1 MDFFRRK
8 QPGRKPEE
16 SKSSAPVLDTVQ
28 QNAAE
33 TTNLQ
38 SGGHEQDL
46 ELARRVVAGDADAVN
61 AFCNEYADRVYRY
74 VISMAHELGN
84 QDIEEIVQ
92 ITMVTAVQ
100 KMGGYQGK
108 SGLGTW
114 VFSLARHKLLDLIR
128 RHQARERREITF
140 SQMPEQWDP
149 AHEKQV
155 ADEYDDREFKA
166 LVQQAVKQLPAHEAE
181 VLTLRYMA
189 GLSTEEIAGIIN
201 KSERVTQKILTQ
213 ARARIRVVLTPLL
226 QERRGENRA

>member
-1 MDFFRRK
+1 MDLFRRK
-8 QPGRKPEE
+8 QPEPKPEE
-16 SKSSAPVLDTVQ
+16 SKPSASILSAVQ
-28 QNAAE
+28 QNAPEA
-33 TTNLQ
+33 TNLQ
-38 SGGHEQDL
+38 SGGREQDL
-46 ELARRVVAGDADAVN
+46 ELARRVISGDVEAIN
-61 AFCNEYADRVYRY
+61 TFCNEYANRVYRY

-84 QDIEEIVQ
+84 QDIEEVVQ

-114 VFSLARHKLLDLIR
+114 VFSLARHKLLDLMR

-149 AHEKQV
+149 AHEKRV
-155 ADEYDDREFKA
+155 DDEYDDREFRA

-213 ARARIRVVLTPLL
+213 ARARIRVVLAPMLRDHL
-226 QERRGENRA
+226 GEGRA